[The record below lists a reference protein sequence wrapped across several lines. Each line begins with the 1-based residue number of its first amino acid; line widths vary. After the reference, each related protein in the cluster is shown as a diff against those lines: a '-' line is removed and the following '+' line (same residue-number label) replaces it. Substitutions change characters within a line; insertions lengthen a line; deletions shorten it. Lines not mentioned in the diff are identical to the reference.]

1 MRSAKR
7 SRSLEPVHALDLAA
21 TQAPDDTAVSRLV
34 QLLLDVGIDGIGPLS
49 SSREIAAA
57 ASARSRSNDAAIA
70 RVARTHV
77 ARGAV
82 GGFVTGVGGF
92 VTMPIALPVNVM
104 EFYVLATRMVGS
116 IALLRGYDVD
126 EPRVRTAVLLTLVG
140 AEADEVLAKAGLAT
154 GSGRALRLVSGQLPP
169 AALLMLNKA
178 IAFRLMRG
186 VGEKAFVRLG
196 RGVPVVG
203 GVMGSGIDSWM
214 MKRIGDHAMGEFPP
228 AGPR

>member
-1 MRSAKR
+1 MRSSKR

-21 TQAPDDTAVSRLV
+21 SQTTDDNAVSRLV
-34 QLLLDVGIDGIGPLS
+34 QVLLDAGIDGIGPLS

-57 ASARSRSNDAAIA
+57 AVARSRSNDAAIA
-70 RVARTHV
+70 RVARSHL

-82 GGFVTGVGGF
+82 GGFVTGIGGF
-92 VTMPIALPVNVM
+92 VTMPIALPVNVV

-116 IALLRGYDVD
+116 IAVLRGYDVD
-126 EPRVRTAVLLTLVG
+126 EPRVRTAILLTLVG
-140 AEADEVLAKAGLAT
+140 ADADEVLAKAGLAT
-154 GSGRALRLVSGQLPP
+154 GGGRALRLVSGQLPP

-214 MKRIGDHAMGEFPP
+214 MKRIADHAMGEFPP
-228 AGPR
+228 LADA